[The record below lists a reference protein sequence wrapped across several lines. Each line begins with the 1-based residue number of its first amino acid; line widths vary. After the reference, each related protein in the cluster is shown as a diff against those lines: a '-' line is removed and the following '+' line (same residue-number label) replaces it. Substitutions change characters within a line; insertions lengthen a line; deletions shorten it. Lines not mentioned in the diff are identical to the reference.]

1 MFNSKEGGGVDRQTY
16 DSWSR
21 FLALL
26 LKLVGIIG
34 IFFVPVFWAFTGRI
48 ELAFLPF
55 FGTLAGVGQG
65 LDVLKEIS
73 QGRANEYNGP
83 RGRDRLEEQPA
94 NDS

>member
-1 MFNSKEGGGVDRQTY
+1 MNKETY
-16 DSWSR
+16 ESWSR
-21 FLALL
+21 IVAFL
-26 LKLVGIIG
+26 LKLVGVLG
-34 IFFVPVFWAFTGRI
+34 IMFVVIFWAFTQKI

-73 QGRANEYNGP
+73 QSKGGGSGR
-83 RGRDRLEEQPA
+83 